1 MCEIKM
7 FWELRYNL
15 KITIFLKFQIVL
27 FYNGEYNGKLN
38 VALFIMYSIWSISNF
53 LIVDQIFLFYM
64 FNNFFKIMS
73 SHCNLYVVES
83 LESVFFL

>member
-7 FWELRYNL
+7 FWELRCNL

-27 FYNGEYNGKLN
+27 FYNGEYNRKLN
-38 VALFIMYSIWSISNF
+38 VTFFIMYSIWSISNFF

-64 FNNFFKIMS
+64 FNNFFK
-73 SHCNLYVVES
+73 NYV
-83 LESVFFL
+83 